1 MEYPRFSY
9 DKIDSNIVLKKVN
22 ITGNVCGE
30 FVEFTIDHIYENKGK
45 SDVEAIYTF
54 PIPETSV
61 LSGFEANIGGRSIK
75 GIIEDKKEVDKIHNS
90 IKEDN
95 SNFLLEEFN
104 ANDFRISMGKIL
116 AGENINIKISYI
128 EELTYDNEQLKLT
141 IPRIVPPINID
152 SKENLIKKNNYE
164 LNLNL
169 LVESFTDMEFISNTH
184 KIKVEEGS
192 NYLYKIT
199 LASSKENLDK
209 DMIIYLKE
217 KTFYETTGMIYEN
230 SKENNSIIYLRFIPD
245 IEPSKE
251 KKFDNYIFMV
261 DISSSMEGEKLLSA
275 KNALQLCLRNLS
287 KGDTFNIVAMGDSLQ
302 YFSDN
307 RRVEYNEENLNNAS
321 IWIDELKCEDDAVI
335 FEGIKYALKNEAL
348 GEENTILLFTD
359 DIVDDEKEILDYVD
373 EHCVES
379 RIFPFGID
387 ASVNT
392 YFINKLAQIT
402 YGKAEFI
409 NDNKRIEDTILKQF
423 NRIRGLQITDIEIDW
438 GLVKVERTY
447 PRTIEYM
454 YDGELFSIFAKVQG
468 EVEGVVTLRGK
479 VGNRRVQRRIS
490 LSNLELEENMNL
502 IEKVWY
508 KKRIQS
514 LQNRIRFERGETYNA
529 MKNKLIEIS
538 KHIGVLSSETSFIL
552 MEQLYDPVLGIGFK
566 KILPVKIKY
575 DESEVTKSAS
585 NFYYR
590 HYFND
595 SQFNELELSKT
606 LKSEL
611 LRILASYQFAS
622 GAFANSLQED
632 QIDKVISTIKAILA
646 FTLGKEDISIYK
658 NLLNKSLNFITG
670 NFEEEK
676 DNYDDDTICFLY
688 LALKSALN
696 RGIIKF
702 ENKEELEKRIK
713 YLEEVILSKGIDI
726 KDIENKFIR
735 FVEKTE
741 SKDNSLSS
749 LIDKAILKS
758 Y

>member
-1 MEYPRFSY
+1 MEYPKFSY
-9 DKIDSNIVLKKVN
+9 DKIESNIVLKKVN

-75 GIIEDKKEVDKIHNS
+75 GIIEDKKEVDKIYNN
-90 IKEDN
+90 IKDDN

-116 AGENINIKISYI
+116 AGESINIKISYI
-128 EELTYDNEQLKLT
+128 EELAYDNEQLKLT
-141 IPRIVPPINID
+141 IPRIIPPTNVE
-152 SKENLIKKNNYE
+152 SNENLVKKNNYK
-164 LNLNL
+164 LYLNL

-184 KIKVEEGS
+184 KIKVEEG
-192 NYLYKIT
+192 NDYLYKIT

-217 KTFYETTGMIYEN
+217 KTFEETTGMIYEN

-251 KKFDNYIFMV
+251 KKIDNYIFMV
-261 DISSSMEGEKLLSA
+261 DISSSMEGQKLLEA

-287 KGDTFNIVAMGDSLQ
+287 KEDTFNIVAMGDRLN
-302 YFSDN
+302 YFSED
-307 RRVEYNEENLNNAS
+307 RRVEYNEENLIKAS
-321 IWIDELKCEDDAVI
+321 MWIDELQCEDDAVI

-359 DIVDDEKEILDYVD
+359 DIVDNEKEILDYVD
-373 EHCVES
+373 EHCIES

-409 NDNKRIEDTILKQF
+409 NNNERIEDSILKQF

-438 GLVKVERTY
+438 GLVEVERTY

-468 EVEGVVTLRGK
+468 QVEGIVTLRGK

-538 KHIGVLSSETSFIL
+538 KRIGVLSSETSFIL

-566 KILPVKIKY
+566 KFLPVKIKY
-575 DESEVTKSAS
+575 DEGYGTQLAS

-590 HYFND
+590 HYFD
-595 SQFNELELSKT
+595 EPQFDESELSKA
-606 LKSEL
+606 LRVEL
-611 LRILASYQFAS
+611 LRILASHQFAS

-632 QIDKVISTIKAILA
+632 QIDKVISTIKGILA

-658 NLLNKSLNFITG
+658 NLLNKSLNFIVS
-670 NFEEEK
+670 NFEESK
-676 DNYDDDTICFLY
+676 NDYDDNTICFLY
-688 LALKSALN
+688 LALKSSLN
-696 RGIIKF
+696 RGIIKS
-702 ENKEELEKRIK
+702 EKKEEFERKIK
-713 YLEEVILSKGIDI
+713 SLEEIIKLRNIDI
-726 KDIENKFIR
+726 EDIENRFIS
-735 FVEKTE
+735 FIEKAE
-741 SKDNSLSS
+741 NKDHSLSS

-758 Y
+758 

>member
-1 MEYPRFSY
+1 MEYPKFSY
-9 DKIDSNIVLKKVN
+9 DKIESNIVLKKVN

-75 GIIEDKKEVDKIHNS
+75 GIIEDKKEVDKIYNN
-90 IKEDN
+90 IKDDN

-116 AGENINIKISYI
+116 AGESINIKISYI
-128 EELTYDNEQLKLT
+128 EELAYDNEQLKLT
-141 IPRIVPPINID
+141 IPRIIPPTNVE
-152 SKENLIKKNNYE
+152 SNENLVKKNNYK
-164 LNLNL
+164 LYLNL

-184 KIKVEEGS
+184 KIKVEEG
-192 NYLYKIT
+192 NDYLYKIT

-217 KTFYETTGMIYEN
+217 KTFEETTGMIYEN

-251 KKFDNYIFMV
+251 KKIDNYIFMV
-261 DISSSMEGEKLLSA
+261 DISSSMEGQKLLEA

-287 KGDTFNIVAMGDSLQ
+287 KEDTFNIIAMGDRLN
-302 YFSDN
+302 YFSED
-307 RRVEYNEENLNNAS
+307 RRVEYNEENLIKAS
-321 IWIDELKCEDDAVI
+321 MWIDELQCEDDAVI

-359 DIVDDEKEILDYVD
+359 DIVDNEKEILDYVD
-373 EHCVES
+373 EHCIES

-409 NDNKRIEDTILKQF
+409 NNNERIEDSILKQF

-468 EVEGVVTLRGK
+468 QVEGIVTLRGK

-538 KHIGVLSSETSFIL
+538 KRIGVLSSETSFIL

-566 KILPVKIKY
+566 KFLPVKIKY
-575 DESEVTKSAS
+575 DEGDGTQLAS

-590 HYFND
+590 HYFD
-595 SQFNELELSKT
+595 QPQFDESELSKA
-606 LKSEL
+606 LRGEL
-611 LRILASYQFAS
+611 LRILASHQFAS
-622 GAFANSLQED
+622 GAFANSLHED
-632 QIDKVISTIKAILA
+632 QIDKVISTIKGILA

-658 NLLNKSLNFITG
+658 NLLNKSLNFIVS
-670 NFEEEK
+670 NFEESK
-676 DNYDDDTICFLY
+676 NDYDDNTICFLY
-688 LALKSALN
+688 LALKSSLN
-696 RGIIKF
+696 RGIIKS
-702 ENKEELEKRIK
+702 EKKEEFERKIK
-713 YLEEVILSKGIDI
+713 SLEEIIKLRNIDI
-726 KDIENKFIR
+726 EDIENHFIS
-735 FVEKTE
+735 FIEKSE
-741 SKDNSLSS
+741 NKDHSLSS
-749 LIDKAILKS
+749 LIDEAILKS
-758 Y
+758 

>member
-1 MEYPRFSY
+1 MEYPKFSY
-9 DKIDSNIVLKKVN
+9 DRVESNIVLKKVN

-75 GIIEDKKEVDKIHNS
+75 GIIEDKKEVDKIYNN
-90 IKEDN
+90 IKDDN

-116 AGENINIKISYI
+116 AGESINIKISYI
-128 EELTYDNEQLKLT
+128 EELAYDNEQLKLT
-141 IPRIVPPINID
+141 IPRIIPPTNVD
-152 SKENLIKKNNYE
+152 SNENLVKKNNYK
-164 LNLNL
+164 LYLNL

-184 KIKVEEGS
+184 KIKVEEG
-192 NYLYKIT
+192 NDYLYKIT

-217 KTFYETTGMIYEN
+217 KTFEETTGMIYEN

-251 KKFDNYIFMV
+251 KKIDNYIFMV
-261 DISSSMEGEKLLSA
+261 DISSSMEGKKLLEA

-287 KGDTFNIVAMGDSLQ
+287 KEDTFNIVAMGDKLN
-302 YFSDN
+302 YFSED
-307 RRVEYNEENLNNAS
+307 RKVEYNEENLINAS
-321 IWIDELKCEDDAVI
+321 IWIDELQCEDDAVI

-359 DIVDDEKEILDYVD
+359 DIVDNEKEILDYVD
-373 EHCVES
+373 EHCIES

-409 NDNKRIEDTILKQF
+409 NNNERIEDSILKQF

-438 GLVKVERTY
+438 GLVEVERTY

-468 EVEGVVTLRGK
+468 QVEGIVTLRGK

-538 KHIGVLSSETSFIL
+538 KRIGVLSSETSFIL

-566 KILPVKIKY
+566 KFLPVKIKY
-575 DESEVTKSAS
+575 DEGEGTQLAS

-590 HYFND
+590 HYFNEL
-595 SQFNELELSKT
+595 QFDESELSKA
-606 LKSEL
+606 LRGEL
-611 LRILASYQFAS
+611 LRILASHQFAS

-632 QIDKVISTIKAILA
+632 QIDKVISTIKGILA

-658 NLLNKSLNFITG
+658 NLLNKSLNFIVN
-670 NFEEEK
+670 NFEESK
-676 DNYDDDTICFLY
+676 NDYDDNTICFLY
-688 LALKSALN
+688 LALKSSLN
-696 RGIIKF
+696 RGIIKS
-702 ENKEELEKRIK
+702 EKKEEFERRIK
-713 YLEEVILSKGIDI
+713 SLEEIIDLRNIDI
-726 KDIENKFIR
+726 EDIENRFIS
-735 FVEKTE
+735 FIEKAE
-741 SKDNSLSS
+741 NKDHSLSS

-758 Y
+758 

>member
-1 MEYPRFSY
+1 MEYPKFSY
-9 DKIDSNIVLKKVN
+9 DRVESNIVLKKVN

-75 GIIEDKKEVDKIHNS
+75 GIIEDKKEVDKIYNN
-90 IKEDN
+90 IKDDN

-116 AGENINIKISYI
+116 AGESINIKISYI
-128 EELTYDNEQLKLT
+128 EELAYDNEQLKLT
-141 IPRIVPPINID
+141 IPRIIPPTNVD
-152 SKENLIKKNNYE
+152 SNENLVKKNNYK
-164 LNLNL
+164 LYLNL

-184 KIKVEEGS
+184 KIKVEEG
-192 NYLYKIT
+192 NDYLYKIT

-217 KTFYETTGMIYEN
+217 KTFEETTGMIYEN

-251 KKFDNYIFMV
+251 KKIDNYIFMV
-261 DISSSMEGEKLLSA
+261 DISSSMEGKKLLEA

-287 KGDTFNIVAMGDSLQ
+287 KEDTFNIVAMGDKLN
-302 YFSDN
+302 YFSED
-307 RRVEYNEENLNNAS
+307 RRVEYNEENLIKAS
-321 IWIDELKCEDDAVI
+321 MWIDELQCEDDAVI

-359 DIVDDEKEILDYVD
+359 DIVDNEKEILDYVD
-373 EHCVES
+373 EHCIES

-409 NDNKRIEDTILKQF
+409 NNNERIEDSILKQF

-438 GLVKVERTY
+438 GLVEVERTY

-468 EVEGVVTLRGK
+468 QVEGIVTLRGK

-538 KHIGVLSSETSFIL
+538 KRIGVLSSETSFIL

-566 KILPVKIKY
+566 KFLPVKIKY
-575 DESEVTKSAS
+575 DEGEGTQLAS
-585 NFYYR
+585 NFYYG
-590 HYFND
+590 HYFNEL
-595 SQFNELELSKT
+595 QFDESELSKA
-606 LKSEL
+606 LRGEL
-611 LRILASYQFAS
+611 LRILASHQFAS

-632 QIDKVISTIKAILA
+632 EIDKVISTIKGILA

-658 NLLNKSLNFITG
+658 NLLNKSLNFIVS
-670 NFEEEK
+670 NFEESK
-676 DNYDDDTICFLY
+676 NDYDDNTICFLY
-688 LALKSALN
+688 LALKSSLN
-696 RGIIKF
+696 RGIIKSEKKEEF
-702 ENKEELEKRIK
+702 ERKIKSLEEIINLRNIDIEDVENRFISFIEKAENK
-713 YLEEVILSKGIDI
+713 DH
-726 KDIENKFIR
+726 
-735 FVEKTE
+735 
-741 SKDNSLSS
+741 SLSS
-749 LIDKAILKS
+749 LINKAILKS
-758 Y
+758 

>member
-1 MEYPRFSY
+1 MKYPEFSY
-9 DKIDSNIVLKKVN
+9 DKIESNIVLKKVN

-75 GIIEDKKEVDKIHNS
+75 GIIEDKKEIDKIYNN
-90 IKEDN
+90 IKDDN

-116 AGENINIKISYI
+116 AGESINIKISYI
-128 EELTYDNEQLKLT
+128 EELAYDNEQLKLT
-141 IPRIVPPINID
+141 IPRIIPPTNVE
-152 SKENLIKKNNYE
+152 SNKNLVKKNNYK
-164 LNLNL
+164 LYLNL

-184 KIKVEEGS
+184 KIRVEEG
-192 NYLYKIT
+192 NDYLYKIT

-217 KTFYETTGMIYEN
+217 KTFEETTGMIYEN
-230 SKENNSIIYLRFIPD
+230 SKDNNSIIYLRFIPD

-251 KKFDNYIFMV
+251 KKIDNYIFMV
-261 DISSSMEGEKLLSA
+261 DISSSMEGKKLLEA

-287 KGDTFNIVAMGDSLQ
+287 KEDTFNIVAMGDKLN
-302 YFSDN
+302 YFSED
-307 RRVEYNEENLNNAS
+307 RRVEYNEENLIKAS
-321 IWIDELKCEDDAVI
+321 IWIDELQCEDDAVI

-359 DIVDDEKEILDYVD
+359 DIVDNEKEILDYVD
-373 EHCVES
+373 EHCIES

-409 NDNKRIEDTILKQF
+409 NNNERIEDSILKQF

-468 EVEGVVTLRGK
+468 QVEGIVTLRGK

-538 KHIGVLSSETSFIL
+538 KRIGVLSSETSFIL

-566 KILPVKIKY
+566 KFLPVKIKY
-575 DESEVTKSAS
+575 DEGDGTQLAS

-590 HYFND
+590 HYFD
-595 SQFNELELSKT
+595 QPQFDESDLSKA
-606 LKSEL
+606 LRGEL
-611 LRILASYQFAS
+611 LRILASHQFAS

-632 QIDKVISTIKAILA
+632 QIDKVISTIKGILA

-658 NLLNKSLNFITG
+658 NLLNKSLNFIVS
-670 NFEEEK
+670 NFEESIN
-676 DNYDDDTICFLY
+676 DYDDNTICFLY
-688 LALKSALN
+688 LALKSSLN
-696 RGIIKF
+696 RGIIKS
-702 ENKEELEKRIK
+702 EKKEEFERKIK
-713 YLEEVILSKGIDI
+713 SLEEIIKLRNIDI
-726 KDIENKFIR
+726 KGIENRFIS
-735 FVEKTE
+735 FIEKAE
-741 SKDNSLSS
+741 NKDHSLSS

-758 Y
+758 